1 MIVFKVIV
9 KNSSPPLTVSQLS
22 ANSQPTVSGGSCS
35 SQVPVINNARYLMFL
50 CHHSICKKFLCTV
63 LLSLFLL
70 NSPPS
75 HLKEEKKML
84 KPTKHKYHWKRMK
97 TNLLVMKSPKAVR
110 SVSAQSNVQ
119 EAFLSNLSRL
129 YVCFVIH
136 VIFQNQG
143 IYRTSATSNFILY
156 LSFTSR
162 HLLFPILHAESDIS
176 FTLCNKGNQ
185 RCMNVG

>member
-1 MIVFKVIV
+1 
-9 KNSSPPLTVSQLS
+9 
-22 ANSQPTVSGGSCS
+22 
-35 SQVPVINNARYLMFL
+35 MFL

-63 LLSLFLL
+63 LFSLFLL

-84 KPTKHKYHWKRMK
+84 KPTKHIYHWKRMK
-97 TNLLVMKSPKAVR
+97 TNFLVVESPKAVG

-129 YVCFVIH
+129 YVCFLIH

-162 HLLFPILHAESDIS
+162 HLLFPILHAQSDIS

>member
-1 MIVFKVIV
+1 
-9 KNSSPPLTVSQLS
+9 
-22 ANSQPTVSGGSCS
+22 
-35 SQVPVINNARYLMFL
+35 MFL

-75 HLKEEKKML
+75 HLKEKKML
-84 KPTKHKYHWKRMK
+84 KPNKHIYHWKRMK
-97 TNLLVMKSPKAVR
+97 TNFLVVESPKAVG
-110 SVSAQSNVQ
+110 SVSTQSNVQ
-119 EAFLSNLSRL
+119 EAFLSNLTRL
-129 YVCFVIH
+129 YVCFLIH

-162 HLLFPILHAESDIS
+162 HLLFPILHAQSDIS